1 MKTTL
6 TKWLVPAALL
16 GAALAPLAAQA
27 DPVQHHP
34 WGVNA
39 RLGRQESRIEQGER
53 TGSLTP
59 REAAR
64 LQHREYS
71 LNRQDYRAHKSGGKF
86 TLAERRRLEHE
97 ENRTSGAI
105 YRQKH
110 DAQVRH

>member
-1 MKTTL
+1 MKMNL

-27 DPVQHHP
+27 APPLHP
-34 WGVNA
+34 GSVNA
-39 RLGRQESRIEQGER
+39 RLGRQERRIDQGER

-71 LNRQDYRAHKSGGKF
+71 LNRQDYRDHKSGGKF
-86 TLAERRRLEHE
+86 TLAERRRLENE
-97 ENRTSGAI
+97 ENRTSTAI
-105 YRQKH
+105 YKQKH